1 MRIKITGGCSPP
13 SGLDPLKGLDA
24 DAVWAW
30 MDNYCLTH
38 PLVTIDAAT
47 ETFVHEHPDK
57 D

>member
-1 MRIKITGGCSPP
+1 MRIRITGGCSPP

-47 ETFVHEHPDK
+47 ETFVHEHPGK